1 MGYRRGKTTQHE
13 GQAIVKV
20 DGLKSRKDTSFYV
33 GKRICYVYSG
43 KAKKT
48 TKPIEEGAKP
58 LSKTRCIW
66 GKVIAS
72 HGNSGALR
80 AKFKT
85 NLPPKAI
92 GGKLRVVINFF
103 VCIFKYFRCCT
114 QVLFK

>member
-20 DGLKSRKDTSFYV
+20 DGLRERKDTSFYV
-33 GKRICYVYSG
+33 GKRVCYVYS
-43 KAKKT
+43 AKPRKT
-48 TKPIEEGAKP
+48 TKPIEQDGKP
-58 LSKTRCIW
+58 LPRSRCIW
-66 GKVIAS
+66 GKLIAP

-92 GGKLRVVINFF
+92 GGKLRVVFLCF
-103 VCIFKYFRCCT
+103 VVF
-114 QVLFK
+114 